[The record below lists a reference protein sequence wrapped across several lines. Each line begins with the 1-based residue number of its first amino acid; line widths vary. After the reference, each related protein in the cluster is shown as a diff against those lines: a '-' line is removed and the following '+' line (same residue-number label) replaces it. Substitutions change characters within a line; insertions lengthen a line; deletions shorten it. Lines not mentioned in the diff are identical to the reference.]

1 MAGHIKQRLAN
12 MPETS
17 SDGIMLLLRALQKHV
32 VTVDPNRADRFKMEL
47 AEVEKQFRGED
58 IGQTVK
64 VTTGVLEEYARQTNQ
79 MIAHQQ
85 SEFMTLVS
93 ELTNVLALLPEDQTA
108 FERWNALETQIKA
121 ATPADLPKIMAEV
134 KNGLDLSRKEAM
146 EQKQKISDLVSG
158 IISRI
163 RSSNERLQKASPS
176 RDEPL
181 YSPDPV
187 TGLSGR
193 AYAEAELSKT
203 YVQSPSCHLAF
214 FVVKRLN
221 LINRKF
227 GFQRG
232 DEVLLK
238 VVQHL
243 AQSLPDFNNLFRWT
257 PCSFLTIA
265 APAMS
270 ADEVRRKVQAIDLQR
285 VTVILEW
292 EGHSALVPVS
302 LDCRM
307 MALREHSSPELL
319 YQALDSLALDL

>member
-1 MAGHIKQRLAN
+1 MVGLTKQRSAN
-12 MPETS
+12 KTETPV
-17 SDGIMLLLRALQKHV
+17 DGIMLLLRALQKHV
-32 VTVDPNRADRFKMEL
+32 VTVDTSQAHRFKTEL
-47 AEVEKQFRGED
+47 AEVEKRFRGEN

-64 VTTGVLEEYARQTNQ
+64 DTAGILEEYAQQSNQ
-79 MIAHQQ
+79 LIVHQQ

-93 ELTNVLALLPEDQTA
+93 ELTNALASIPEDHNA
-108 FERWNALETQIKA
+108 FERLNALEAHIKTA
-121 ATPADLPKIMAEV
+121 APDELPKITAEV
-134 KNGLDLSRKEAM
+134 TESVALARKQAM

-158 IISRI
+158 IISRMHV
-163 RSSNERLQKASPS
+163 SKERVATATSG
-176 RDEPL
+176 DEVL

-193 AYAEAELSKT
+193 AYAEAEVSRT
-203 YVQSPSCHLAF
+203 FTQSPACHLAL
-214 FVVKRLN
+214 FVVKRLS

-265 APAMS
+265 PPVIS
-270 ADEVRRKVQAIDLQR
+270 ADEVRRKVQAIDLHR

-302 LDCRM
+302 LDCRV
-307 MALREHSSPELL
+307 MAFKEHNSAESLF
-319 YQALDSLALDL
+319 QALDSLALDL